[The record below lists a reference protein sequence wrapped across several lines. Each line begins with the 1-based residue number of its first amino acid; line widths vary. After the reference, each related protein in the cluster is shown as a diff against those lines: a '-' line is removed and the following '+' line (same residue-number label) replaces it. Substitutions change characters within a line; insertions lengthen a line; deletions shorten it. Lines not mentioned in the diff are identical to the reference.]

1 MSAELSERDFE
12 SAADRTLHALDGAL
26 TDQDDFDVELT
37 MGILTI
43 ELGDG
48 AKYVVNSHR
57 AARQIWMAAERTA
70 WHFDLEPET
79 GRWIA
84 SKTGDELWSTI
95 GRVLGEKLG
104 RPLQLVHP

>member
-1 MSAELSERDFE
+1 
-12 SAADRTLHALDGAL
+12 
-26 TDQDDFDVELT
+26 
-37 MGILTI
+37 
-43 ELGDG
+43 
-48 AKYVVNSHR
+48 
-57 AARQIWMAAERTA
+57 MAAERTA